1 MKKNDDHFKPDIEG
15 YCIGNEGFQSVAMVN
30 AIAKKRNQ
38 KSSAMVN
45 AIAKKRNQKSSA
57 MVNDGFQ
64 SVAMVKKQAKDQAKD
79 QAKKNDIYQKN
90 K

>member
-15 YCIGNEGFQSVAMVN
+15 YCIGNEGFQSV
-30 AIAKKRNQ
+30 
-38 KSSAMVN
+38 AMVN